1 MKVLEI
7 GNVRAEPG
15 SKAFGTIAAGNH
27 PAGGPLE
34 MPLIVVNGSGDGPVL
49 WLNGCIHGD
58 EPQGPLAIMMLVREL
73 DPAKL
78 KGAVVAVPVM
88 NVPAFEASER
98 GNPLDMFS
106 YDMNRVYP
114 GSANGRFTER
124 LAWAHKEALAAHA
137 DMEISIHSGGDH
149 SFLDK
154 TIFAAPGDAALELAQ
169 AMGKGW
175 SVILQLAASQGQPDG
190 RTARPGQARHQHRAG
205 RHLPHHARCVP
216 RRWPRD
222 GRRVLERAPS
232 LRHG

>member
-1 MKVLEI
+1 MSVLEI
-7 GNVRAEPG
+7 GTVRAEPG
-15 SKAFGTIAAGNH
+15 SKAFTSSAGNH

-34 MPLIVVNGSGDGPVL
+34 MPLTVMNGGGDGPVL

-58 EPQGPLAIMMLVREL
+58 EPQGTLAIMMIGASSTRK
-73 DPAKL
+73 P
-78 KGAVVAVPVM
+78 KGAVVAVPAM

-114 GSANGRFTER
+114 GSADGRFTER

-154 TIFAAPGDAALELAQ
+154 TIFAAPATRRWNWRRRWA
-169 AMGKGW
+169 
-175 SVILQLAASQGQPDG
+175 
-190 RTARPGQARHQHRAG
+190 RAG
-205 RHLPHHARCVP
+205 R
-216 RRWPRD
+216 
-222 GRRVLERAPS
+222 
-232 LRHG
+232 

>member
-58 EPQGPLAIMMLVREL
+58 EPQGPLSIMMLVREL

-88 NVPAFEASER
+88 NVPAFEANER

-137 DMEISIHSGGDH
+137 DMEISIHSANRGGV
-149 SFLDK
+149 
-154 TIFAAPGDAALELAQ
+154 G
-169 AMGKGW
+169 
-175 SVILQLAASQGQPDG
+175 
-190 RTARPGQARHQHRAG
+190 
-205 RHLPHHARCVP
+205 
-216 RRWPRD
+216 
-222 GRRVLERAPS
+222 
-232 LRHG
+232 